1 MLPVKRGKVI
11 HLGVPGG
18 EPWMPERETLLS
30 IDHDLDSLLYRLRMP
45 ACSRAGLL
53 PTGARTETDCARCD
67 NHPCCSST
75 C

>member
-30 IDHDLDSLLYRLRMP
+30 IDHDLDSLLCRFRQKPTARAATTPAARLL
-45 ACSRAGLL
+45 ADG
-53 PTGARTETDCARCD
+53 
-67 NHPCCSST
+67 
-75 C
+75 